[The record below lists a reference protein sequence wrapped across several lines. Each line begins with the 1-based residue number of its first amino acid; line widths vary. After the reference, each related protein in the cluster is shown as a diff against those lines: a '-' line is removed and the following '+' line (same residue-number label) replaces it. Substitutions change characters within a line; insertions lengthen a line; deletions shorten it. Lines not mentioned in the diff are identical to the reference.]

1 MLFSAFDDTAQPAA
15 IDALFDAAA
24 GEHLPAVVVFP
35 SIRTEEQLLA
45 QLRILAAGDRWKMS
59 RETVK
64 LLDTNDLL
72 IGVQWTTANG
82 LTSMPMGFAPFAT
95 MPVTRRAP
103 YVCLATWPGD
113 HENPHPHRRKANP
126 KSVDFLDAALAQ
138 TLTKDEYDILW
149 DASVARTSELLT
161 ETGDNARFY
170 RSVAYRLSPAAARH
184 PSSGI

>member
-1 MLFSAFDDTAQPAA
+1 
-15 IDALFDAAA
+15 
-24 GEHLPAVVVFP
+24 VVFP
-35 SIRTEEQLLA
+35 SIRSEEQLLT
-45 QLRILAAGDRWKMS
+45 QLRILAAGDRWRIS

-113 HENPHPHRRKANP
+113 HENPHPHRRKPNP
-126 KSVDFLDAALAQ
+126 KSVDFLDAAFAQ
-138 TLTKDEYDILW
+138 SLTKDEYDSLW
-149 DASVARTSELLT
+149 DASVVRTSELLT

-170 RSVAYRLSPAAARH
+170 RSVAYRLSPAAATH